1 MLLLAAIALLQGRG
15 DRDFYEILGLKHDC
29 TDRDIEKAFMRLSR
43 KYHPDKQ
50 KAVPAAFEDINDAYG
65 VLRDAN
71 KRRVYDLWGEGG
83 VRVYEAPKTETG
95 MSTAEDDISAQVT
108 VKGATV
114 RVTYPVDLIDFHEGR
129 IHQFVVKR
137 RTMCRCP
144 DAGFFCQKCNGR
156 PTIGETVNLTLA
168 VERGADEGTVVV
180 FKNAGDV
187 SEMNSPGDVEVVLV
201 SRPHPVFWRD
211 GSDLHATLSVSLRE
225 ALLGFKRELVHIDG
239 NVVSVESKEGLGNEK
254 VIVVKNRGLS
264 KYLFPGE
271 FGDLYVHVKVVWPKN
286 LDWEQKAKLIA
297 AL

>member
-29 TDRDIEKAFMRLSR
+29 TDRDIEKAFMQLSR

-50 KAVPAAFEDINDAYG
+50 KAIPAAFEDINDAYG

-83 VRVYEAPKTETG
+83 VRVYEAPKTETR
-95 MSTAEDDISAQVT
+95 MSTADDDISAQVT
-108 VKGATV
+108 VKGETL

-239 NVVSVESKEGLGNEK
+239 KVVNVQSKDGLGNEK

-286 LDWEQKAKLIA
+286 LDSEQKAKLIA